1 MNNNLGN
8 GFIYSYS
15 AKDQAEVKKIREKYV
30 TGEENKLEML
40 KKLDASV
47 TAKGTLWSLIIG
59 IVGALIL
66 GIGMCC
72 VLVWGSNI
80 AIFVLGIVIGVIG
93 IVPIGFAYPV
103 FIYFEKK
110 ERERLAPEII
120 RLTDELLK

>member
-8 GFIYSYS
+8 GFSYSYS

-30 TGEENKLEML
+30 TDGENKLELL

-47 TAKGTLWSLIIG
+47 TVKGTLWSLIIG
-59 IVGALIL
+59 IAGALIL

-72 VLVWGSNI
+72 VLVWGNNI
-80 AIFVLGIVIGVIG
+80 AVFVLGIVIGVIG

-103 FIYFEKK
+103 YIYFEKK
-110 ERERLAPEII
+110 ERERIAPEII